1 MTHPGPQALG
11 RSVVVGPGGR
21 PPTGWA
27 DAARIVIDAGALD
40 VPAPVVETLHA
51 AWSARRPVVIELAVD
66 PEDLRAPE
74 RYVGPLYALTPRFT
88 FWRERLHFLVWAN
101 AYDARD
107 GEPVWWHGRK
117 LARRLAD
124 EGVDEDGPADVIR
137 PDGTALWVDGGPPDP
152 PDPGDGIG
160 VVHRWTAEAGRLTPS
175 TRRPPEA
182 DLAPDQLAAVDHAAG
197 PARVIAPAGSG
208 KTRVLTERLR
218 LLVRRGTH
226 PGVVPALAYN
236 TRAAEEMRERAGDV
250 LGPDGPHVR
259 TLNSLALWVCNAFGP
274 AGPVRV
280 VDEMGVRDLIGELFE
295 VKRQA
300 NTDTTAPFLAA
311 LSLIRLGLVSPAA
324 AEEAYPDASGIAD
337 GFDGYRAILAE
348 RGLVD
353 FDEQIY
359 RAIEL
364 LAADPV
370 ARAAAQVRCRRM
382 LVDEFQD
389 LTPAHLLL
397 IRLLVAPGF
406 DCFGVGDDDQVIYGY
421 TGATPEFLIDFAD
434 YFPGAGDH
442 PLEVN
447 YRCPPPVV
455 DGARMLLAHN

>member
-1 MTHPGPQALG
+1 M
-11 RSVVVGPGGR
+11 
-21 PPTGWA
+21 
-27 DAARIVIDAGALD
+27 
-40 VPAPVVETLHA
+40 
-51 AWSARRPVVIELAVD
+51 
-66 PEDLRAPE
+66 
-74 RYVGPLYALTPRFT
+74 
-88 FWRERLHFLVWAN
+88 
-101 AYDARD
+101 
-107 GEPVWWHGRK
+107 
-117 LARRLAD
+117 
-124 EGVDEDGPADVIR
+124 
-137 PDGTALWVDGGPPDP
+137 
-152 PDPGDGIG
+152 
-160 VVHRWTAEAGRLTPS
+160 VHRWTAEAGRLTPS
-175 TRRPPEA
+175 TRRAPEA

-218 LLVRRGTH
+218 LLVRRGTY
-226 PGVVPALAYN
+226 PGTVTALAYN
-236 TRAAEEMRERAGDV
+236 TRAAEEMRERTGDV

-280 VDEMGVRDLIGELFE
+280 VDEMGVRDLVGELFE

-311 LSLIRLGLVSPAA
+311 LSLIRLGLVSPTA

-337 GFDGYRAILAE
+337 GFDGYRATLAE

-364 LAADPV
+364 LAADPG

-397 IRLLVAPGF
+397 IRLLVAPGY

-421 TGATPEFLIDFAD
+421 SGATPEFLIDFAD
-434 YFPGAGDH
+434 YFPGAADH

-447 YRCPPPVV
+447 YRCPPAVV
-455 DGARMLLAHN
+455 DAARHLLSYNHERVAKTIRSPEGRGRPGADGERAPGRGGTGGARAGARRRPRRRGRRRRPRPGGPRGSTCPTSPCWPGSTRRSCRSRWPVSSPTCRAPHP

>member
-1 MTHPGPQALG
+1 MTG
-11 RSVVVGPGGR
+11 S
-21 PPTGWA
+21 
-27 DAARIVIDAGALD
+27 
-40 VPAPVVETLHA
+40 
-51 AWSARRPVVIELAVD
+51 AWC
-66 PEDLRAPE
+66 
-74 RYVGPLYALTPRFT
+74 
-88 FWRERLHFLVWAN
+88 
-101 AYDARD
+101 
-107 GEPVWWHGRK
+107 
-117 LARRLAD
+117 
-124 EGVDEDGPADVIR
+124 
-137 PDGTALWVDGGPPDP
+137 TAGPPR
-152 PDPGDGIG
+152 PG
-160 VVHRWTAEAGRLTPS
+160 ASTPS
-175 TRRPPEA
+175 TRRAPEA

-218 LLVRRGTH
+218 LLVRRGTY
-226 PGVVPALAYN
+226 PGAVTALAYN
-236 TRAAEEMRERAGDV
+236 TRAAEEMRERTGDV

-337 GFDGYRAILAE
+337 GFDGYRATLAE

-359 RAIEL
+359 RAIEI
-364 LAADPV
+364 LAADPA
-370 ARAAAQVRCRRM
+370 ARAAAQARCRRM

-421 TGATPEFLIDFAD
+421 SGATPEYLIDFAD
-434 YFPGAGDH
+434 YFPGAADH

-447 YRCPPPVV
+447 YRCPPAVV
-455 DGARMLLAHN
+455 DAARHLLTYNHERVAKTIRSPEGRAGPGADDERARWPGRVRWSSSGRRPTPSPAWPSTSSGPGGPTGSTCPTSPCWPGSTRRSCRSRWPASSRTCRAPRPSPPRCWPGPGSAPPSPTCGSAATPAPSGARTSATPSGDRPAASRPWSST